1 MNKHHI
7 TASLAAL
14 LLGASAF
21 AQNWYDAA
29 TLPLYGKARQ
39 DTKELYERLPA
50 EFEGRSREPLWYL
63 GRNSAGLYVRFS
75 SNASAIWL
83 RWSAK
88 FGNHMNHQTLTGTRG
103 LDLYVLTDKGEWR
116 FMASGRPTLDSKDCE
131 QKVIGAMEPK
141 WREYMLY
148 LPLYDGLTKL
158 EIGVDREAVVE
169 APKVDLPRC
178 DKPIVMYGTSILQG
192 GCANRPGM
200 AHTSILSRRFNREVI
215 NLGFSG
221 NALLDLEIAELM
233 ASVEDPAIYVFDYVP
248 NAYDYL
254 IREKGEQFFRIVRD
268 AHPDVPIL
276 FLEDPYFGHYEY
288 DAGIRLEVDKK
299 NAAQWELFCK
309 LKKQGEKN
317 IWYLKSDDM
326 VGHDN
331 EAFVDGIH
339 FTDLG
344 MMRYADWLAPHI
356 RKHMKK

>member
-1 MNKHHI
+1 MNRHI
-7 TASLAAL
+7 IASVSAL
-14 LLGASAF
+14 LLGVSAF

-50 EFEGRSREPLWYL
+50 EFEGRSRDAVWYL

-200 AHTSILSRRFNREVI
+200 AYTSILSRRFNREVI

-288 DAGIRLEVDKK
+288 DAGIKAEVDKK

>member
-1 MNKHHI
+1 MNRHI
-7 TASLAAL
+7 IASVSAL
-14 LLGASAF
+14 LLGVSAF

-50 EFEGRSREPLWYL
+50 EFEGRSRDAVWYL

-288 DAGIRLEVDKK
+288 DAGIKAEVDKK

-344 MMRYADWLAPHI
+344 MMRYADWLAHHI

>member
-1 MNKHHI
+1 MNRHI
-7 TASLAAL
+7 IASVSAL
-14 LLGASAF
+14 LLGVSAF

-50 EFEGRSREPLWYL
+50 EFEGRSRDAVWYL

-288 DAGIRLEVDKK
+288 DAGIKAEVDKK

>member
-1 MNKHHI
+1 MNRHI
-7 TASLAAL
+7 IASVSAL
-14 LLGASAF
+14 LLGVSAF

-50 EFEGRSREPLWYL
+50 EFEGRSRDAVWYL
-63 GRNSAGLYVRFS
+63 GRNSAGLHVRFS

-215 NLGFSG
+215 NFGFSG

-288 DAGIRLEVDKK
+288 DAGIKAEVDKK

>member
-1 MNKHHI
+1 MNRHI
-7 TASLAAL
+7 IASVSAL
-14 LLGASAF
+14 LLGVSAF

-50 EFEGRSREPLWYL
+50 EFEGRSRDAVWYL

-141 WREYMLY
+141 WREDMLY

-288 DAGIRLEVDKK
+288 DAGIKAEVDKK

>member
-1 MNKHHI
+1 MNRYI
-7 TASLAAL
+7 IASVSAL
-14 LLGASAF
+14 LLGVSAF

-50 EFEGRSREPLWYL
+50 EFEGRSRDAVWYL

-288 DAGIRLEVDKK
+288 DAGIKAEVDKK

>member
-1 MNKHHI
+1 MNRHI
-7 TASLAAL
+7 IASVSAL
-14 LLGASAF
+14 LLGVSAF

-29 TLPLYGKARQ
+29 NLPLYGKARQ
-39 DTKELYERLPA
+39 DTKELYETLPA
-50 EFEGRSREPLWYL
+50 EFEGRSRDAVWYL

-288 DAGIRLEVDKK
+288 DAGIKAEVDKK

>member
-1 MNKHHI
+1 MNRHI
-7 TASLAAL
+7 IASVSAL
-14 LLGASAF
+14 LLGVSAF

-50 EFEGRSREPLWYL
+50 EFEGRSREALWYL

-131 QKVIGAMEPK
+131 QKVIGSMEPK

-233 ASVEDPAIYVFDYVP
+233 ASVEDPAIFVFDYVP

-288 DAGIRLEVDKK
+288 DAGIKAEVDKK

>member
-1 MNKHHI
+1 MNRHI
-7 TASLAAL
+7 IATLAAL
-14 LLGASAF
+14 LLGVSAF

-50 EFEGRSREPLWYL
+50 EFEGRSRDAVWYL

-131 QKVIGAMEPK
+131 QKVIGAMEQK

-288 DAGIRLEVDKK
+288 DAGIKAEVDKK

>member
-1 MNKHHI
+1 MNRHI
-7 TASLAAL
+7 IASVSAL
-14 LLGASAF
+14 LLGVSAF

-29 TLPLYGKARQ
+29 NLPLYGKARQ

-50 EFEGRSREPLWYL
+50 EFEGRSRDAVWYL

-233 ASVEDPAIYVFDYVP
+233 ASVEDPAIFVFDYVP

-288 DAGIRLEVDKK
+288 DAGIKAEVDKK

>member
-1 MNKHHI
+1 MNRHI
-7 TASLAAL
+7 IASVSAL
-14 LLGASAF
+14 LLGVSAF

-50 EFEGRSREPLWYL
+50 EFEGRSRDAVWYL

-178 DKPIVMYGTSILQG
+178 DKPIVMYNVPGRTGVNMKAETSLRIAREVKGVIGIKEASGDFQQVKQIIEGSEEDFLVLSG
-192 GCANRPGM
+192 DDDMTFELIRAGADGVISVASNVLPREVGRMCGLALNGEFEEAGLLNEKLMPLFKACFVESNPIPGKE
-200 AHTSILSRRFNREVI
+200 ALHQLGLCTNAVRLPLSRANENTCKRIKET
-215 NLGFSG
+215 L
-221 NALLDLEIAELM
+221 AEW
-233 ASVEDPAIYVFDYVP
+233 
-248 NAYDYL
+248 
-254 IREKGEQFFRIVRD
+254 K
-268 AHPDVPIL
+268 
-276 FLEDPYFGHYEY
+276 
-288 DAGIRLEVDKK
+288 
-299 NAAQWELFCK
+299 
-309 LKKQGEKN
+309 
-317 IWYLKSDDM
+317 
-326 VGHDN
+326 
-331 EAFVDGIH
+331 
-339 FTDLG
+339 
-344 MMRYADWLAPHI
+344 
-356 RKHMKK
+356 

>member
-1 MNKHHI
+1 MNRYI
-7 TASLAAL
+7 IASVSAL
-14 LLGASAF
+14 LLGVSAF

-29 TLPLYGKARQ
+29 NLPLYGKARQ

-50 EFEGRSREPLWYL
+50 EFEGRSRDAVWYL

-88 FGNHMNHQTLTGTRG
+88 FGMNHQTLTGTRG

-288 DAGIRLEVDKK
+288 DAGIKAEVDKK